1 MSCLLFWISLPCLH
15 IKQALTMGS
24 WTPELLTVHSSPSI
38 FFSDNNFCWP
48 SFARRPLVLIPKL
61 SSLRANHIP
70 VIFNIFLTLVSR
82 VWVSEMVSALI
93 TFCAT
98 GQSDEHSRQAV
109 ANKREQLHVD
119 AQDSQLP
126 RDALPLPLRC
136 DYLPFRSYQ
145 VMQESC
151 LSKWLTSKK
160 LPRLY
165 PGTGATNKS
174 IAVGGGKKI
183 KHGSGEAVLRI
194 YRSYLSILSYIKKS
208 DTKSMKK

>member
-1 MSCLLFWISLPCLH
+1 
-15 IKQALTMGS
+15 MGS
-24 WTPELLTVHSSPSI
+24 WTPELLTGHSSPSI
-38 FFSDNNFCWP
+38 FSGDDNFCWP
-48 SFARRPLVLIPKL
+48 SFARRPLVLIQKL

-70 VIFNIFLTLVSR
+70 VIFNIFLTLVAC
-82 VWVSEMVSALI
+82 VWVSEMVLALI

-109 ANKREQLHVD
+109 ENKREQLHVD

-126 RDALPLPLRC
+126 RDALPLPLRRG
-136 DYLPFRSYQ
+136 YLPFRSYQ

-160 LPRLY
+160 LPCLY

-174 IAVGGGKKI
+174 AVVREGGGKKSNMR
-183 KHGSGEAVLRI
+183 GGEAVLRI
-194 YRSYLSILSYIKKS
+194 YGSYLSTLSYI
-208 DTKSMKK
+208 